1 MRKAALLLLLA
12 AASLALQAQS
22 FAEYKTMFWNQMA
35 STCAPDLR
43 WEKSVKEIA
52 EDGQETTETKIF
64 DLDCIAGLAK
74 DASTT
79 IPMNPAEFGHLFEY
93 AYDNPYV
100 SPYMDVAVTPT
111 SIDAKVKPGEEGKS
125 KLRVQHFQVD
135 PNTHKLLVAE
145 ASIIKGSALYDFE
158 VHISVLFDTAGH
170 YQSHT
175 VETKTDVLLGGTV
188 HTMIQAKL
196 L

>member
-1 MRKAALLLLLA
+1 MRKTTLLLLLA
-12 AASLALQAQS
+12 LTSVALQAQS
-22 FAEYKTMFWNQMA
+22 FAAYKTMFWNQMA
-35 STCAPDLR
+35 STCAPNLR

-64 DLDCIAGLAK
+64 DLDCIVGLAK
-74 DASTT
+74 DATTT
-79 IPMNPAEFGHLFEY
+79 IPMNPAEFGHVFEY

-100 SPYMDVAVTPT
+100 SPYMDVTATPT
-111 SIDAKVKPGEEGKS
+111 SIDAKVKAGEEGKS
-125 KLRVQHFQVD
+125 KLRMQHFQTD
-135 PNTHKLLVAE
+135 PNTGRLLVAE

-158 VHISVLFDTAGH
+158 VHISVIFDAAGH
-170 YQSHT
+170 YQSHI

-188 HTMIQAKL
+188 HTMIKARL